1 MAPQFIGEIARA
13 YASFRAQRARLPL
26 DHARARMPQKTEL
39 PGLNWNFLRSF
50 CVIAEEKGLTRAAR
64 RLNMS
69 QPSVSLALQ
78 KLEEQLGCQLIFR
91 GSRHF
96 ALTLRGEKIYQ
107 ECAEMFRAVNRIGTL
122 TEDRNGEEFGEVRL
136 SIISQLRSPLID
148 EALRLYHQRYPSITW
163 RIEVQNSAE
172 TVRRIAAEKAGI
184 GICLLTKPL
193 LNVTCRHLF
202 REEFGI
208 FCGVEH
214 PLFSRAEVTTHDLQ
228 QEPFVAFTCATEG
241 MGLEPMIMLREG
253 LSLGNRISGS
263 SHDLEEVQRMIVS
276 GLGIG
281 ILPIPVAADERLVG
295 KLWPLRLVDQPLGAD
310 VFLVHRA
317 ASTPTPPEQKFIDL
331 IEELMSIYP
340 GMS

>member
-1 MAPQFIGEIARA
+1 MKSRPDL
-13 YASFRAQRARLPL
+13 S
-26 DHARARMPQKTEL
+26 D
-39 PGLNWNFLRSF
+39 LNWNLLRSF
-50 CVIAEEKGLTRAAR
+50 WVIAEEKGITRAAR

-107 ECAEMFRAVNRIGTL
+107 ECAEIFQAVDRIGIL
-122 TEDRNGEEFGEVRL
+122 AEDSNDEEFGELRL
-136 SIISQLRSPLID
+136 FIISQLHSPLID

-172 TVRRIAAEKAGI
+172 TVRRITQEKSGV
-184 GICLLTKPL
+184 GICLLTKPML
-193 LNVTCRHLF
+193 GLECRHLF

-208 FCGVEH
+208 FCGAEH
-214 PLFSRAEVTTHDLQ
+214 PLFGQDDSTTRDLMR
-228 QEPFVAFTCATEG
+228 EPFVAFTCATEG
-241 MGLEPMIMLREG
+241 MGLEPMVMLREG
-253 LSLGNRISGS
+253 LGLGSRISGS

-281 ILPIPVAADERLVG
+281 ILPIAAAAQSVEEG
-295 KLWPLRLVDQPLGAD
+295 KLWPLRLTDQTLGAD
-310 VFLVHRA
+310 VFFVTNTQATL
-317 ASTPTPPEQKFIDL
+317 TLPERRFLDL
-331 IEELMSIYP
+331 LDELLQLYP
-340 GMS
+340 DTI

>member
-1 MAPQFIGEIARA
+1 MLTTEFV
-13 YASFRAQRARLPL
+13 
-26 DHARARMPQKTEL
+26 MPQRPHLSE
-39 PGLNWNFLRSF
+39 LNWNLLRSF
-50 CVIAEEKGLTRAAR
+50 CIIAEEKSLTRAAK

-78 KLEEQLGCQLIFR
+78 KLEEQLDCQLVFR

-96 ALTLRGEKIYQ
+96 ALTLQGERVFQ
-107 ECAEMFRAVNRIGTL
+107 ECADMFRAVERIGVL
-122 TEDRNGEEFGEVRL
+122 TEDHNDDEFGELRL
-136 SIISQLRSPLID
+136 SIISHLRSPLID
-148 EALRLYHQRYPSITW
+148 EAVRLYHQRHPSITW

-172 TVRRIAAEKAGI
+172 TVRRISNGRAGL

-193 LNVTCRHLF
+193 LNLACRHLF
-202 REEFGI
+202 REEFSI

-214 PLFSRAEVTTHDLQ
+214 PLYGRTEVTARDLQ
-228 QEPFVAFTCATEG
+228 QEPFVAFNCATEG

-253 LSLGNRISGS
+253 MALGSRISGS

-281 ILPIPVAADERLVG
+281 ILPVMTVSGENSSG

-310 VFLVHRA
+310 VFLVN
-317 ASTPTPPEQKFIDL
+317 SPVSQPTVPEQKFIDL
-331 IEELMSIYP
+331 IDELLKLYP
-340 GMS
+340 DMI

>member
-1 MAPQFIGEIARA
+1 
-13 YASFRAQRARLPL
+13 
-26 DHARARMPQKTEL
+26 MPPRFDLSE
-39 PGLNWNFLRSF
+39 LNWNLLRSF
-50 CVIAEEKGLTRAAR
+50 CVIAEEKGLTRAAK

-69 QPSVSLALQ
+69 QPSVSLGLQ

-107 ECAEMFRAVNRIGTL
+107 ECSEMLRAVDRIGVL
-122 TEDRNGEEFGEVRL
+122 TEDRNDEEFGELRL
-136 SIISQLRSPLID
+136 NVISQLHSPLFD
-148 EALRLYHQRYPSITW
+148 EAIRLYHQRHPSITW

-172 TVRRIAAEKAGI
+172 TVRRITNDKAGI

-193 LNVTCRHLF
+193 ITLTCRHLF

-208 FCGVEH
+208 FCGAEH
-214 PLFSRAEVTTHDLQ
+214 PLYGRDEVTARDLQ
-228 QEPFVAFTCATEG
+228 PEPFVAFTCATEG
-241 MGLEPMIMLREG
+241 MGLEPMVMLREG

-281 ILPIPVAADERLVG
+281 ILPVPAAIKEVQAGR
-295 KLWPLRLVDQPLGAD
+295 LWPLKLTEQPLGAD
-310 VFLVHRA
+310 VFLVH
-317 ASTPTPPEQKFIDL
+317 SPLTQPTPPEQKFIDL
-331 IEELMSIYP
+331 LDELLSLYP
-340 GMS
+340 DMV

>member
-1 MAPQFIGEIARA
+1 MPK
-13 YASFRAQRARLPL
+13 RLVTS
-26 DHARARMPQKTEL
+26 D
-39 PGLNWNFLRSF
+39 LNWNLLRSF
-50 CVIAEEKGLTRAAR
+50 CVIAEEKGLTRAAK

-107 ECAEMFRAVNRIGTL
+107 ECAEILRAVDRIGVL
-122 TEDRNGEEFGEVRL
+122 SEDGNDEDFGELRL
-136 SIISQLRSPLID
+136 SVISHLHSPLLD
-148 EALRLYHQRYPSITW
+148 EALRLYHQRHPSITW

-172 TVRRIAAEKAGI
+172 TVRRIGAEKAGL

-193 LNVTCRHLF
+193 INLTCRHLF

-208 FCGVEH
+208 FCGAEH
-214 PLFSRAEVTTHDLQ
+214 PLYGRTEVSAHELQ
-228 QEPFVAFTCATEG
+228 QEPFVAFSCATEG

-253 LSLGNRISGS
+253 LGLGSRISGS

-281 ILPIPVAADERLVG
+281 ILPAPSVSGERMAG
-295 KLWPLRLVDQPLGAD
+295 QLWPLRLTDRPLGAD
-310 VFLVHRA
+310 VFLVYSPA
-317 ASTPTPPEQKFIDL
+317 NPPTAPEQKFIDL
-331 IEELMSIYP
+331 IEELLTLYP
-340 GMS
+340 EMM